1 MRMIKRFSNIST
13 SWTLSGL
20 ALTACGG
27 GGGGGLGGSSLSVT
41 FDGDYI
47 IGTSQPDVL
56 IGTSRRD
63 AIIDDA
69 GHNTVHANEGNDYIV
84 ASGNVDGGDGHDFIF
99 HNSINTNH
107 EVHGGNGNDV
117 IVAENGRIFGGS
129 GNDYIQINADDN
141 DRADFLGNTVQRISA
156 ANQSIS
162 KNDLFQRTPFAE
174 VGNGITLANGGSGR
188 DLIYVTADPGSGNN
202 HDLRGGSGDD
212 TIVTTH
218 DALLTGGAGRD
229 EFGIPTIFD
238 DDFSDQIIITITDF
252 QKGIDKLVM
261 IIDLDDLPILPENL
275 AELQSI
281 ATSFV
286 STMVNDDGVGAFN
299 DNQINFTLRSQI
311 TNKEISYTIIARNI
325 GQELTNED
333 FAFISFNDASNE
345 LNEIQ

>member
-1 MRMIKRFSNIST
+1 MRTIKRFSNIST

-20 ALTACGG
+20 ALAACGG

-47 IGTSQPDVL
+47 IGTSQPDEL

-63 AIIDDA
+63 AIIDAA
-69 GHNTVHANEGNDYIV
+69 GHNTIHCNE
-84 ASGNVDGGDGHDFIF
+84 
-99 HNSINTNH
+99 
-107 EVHGGNGNDV
+107 
-117 IVAENGRIFGGS
+117 

-141 DRADFLGNTVQRISA
+141 DRVDFLGNTVQRISA
-156 ANQSIS
+156 SNQSIS

-174 VGNGITLANGGSGR
+174 VGNGITRANGGSGR

-229 EFGIPTIFD
+229 EFSIPTIFD

-261 IIDLDDLPILPENL
+261 IIDLDDLPSLPKNL

-286 STMVNDDGVGAFN
+286 SAMVNDEGVGGFN

-345 LNEIQ
+345 LNEIQQGYIDMF